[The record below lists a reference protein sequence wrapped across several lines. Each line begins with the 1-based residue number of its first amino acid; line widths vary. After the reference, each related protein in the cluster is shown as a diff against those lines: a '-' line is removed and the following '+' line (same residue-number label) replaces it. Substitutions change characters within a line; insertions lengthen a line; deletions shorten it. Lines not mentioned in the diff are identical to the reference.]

1 MIKPALHHVTMRTG
15 RLAEMIDWY
24 TAVIGGECTF
34 RANEVAW
41 MTNDAAN
48 HRIAF
53 LAAPTIVDD
62 DDRRHHSGMH
72 HTAFEYDSFDDLMA
86 SWKRLDEH
94 GISPSFSLDDG
105 LICLS
110 APSARQLRLR
120 TSSVRPFGTALSM

>member
-1 MIKPALHHVTMRTG
+1 MRTG